1 MPATGVL
8 QMYLQEEYQ
17 CKGKYKGYKHQHPF
31 GKHKS
36 ILCHNA
42 CALVVGGF
50 REKETNQSS
59 AATIHICSR
68 FTEIVLI
75 GVVQR
80 HLLKRGLGLFGLE
93 VNGQITIHK

>member
-1 MPATGVL
+1 MLNMPTTDVL

-17 CKGKYKGYKHQHPF
+17 CQGKYKGYKHQHPS

-50 REKETNQSS
+50 REKETNQ
-59 AATIHICSR
+59 CSV
-68 FTEIVLI
+68 TMELLPQIS
-75 GVVQR
+75 R
-80 HLLKRGLGLFGLE
+80 HDPYLQQVYRHRADRGGAEAFS
-93 VNGQITIHK
+93 